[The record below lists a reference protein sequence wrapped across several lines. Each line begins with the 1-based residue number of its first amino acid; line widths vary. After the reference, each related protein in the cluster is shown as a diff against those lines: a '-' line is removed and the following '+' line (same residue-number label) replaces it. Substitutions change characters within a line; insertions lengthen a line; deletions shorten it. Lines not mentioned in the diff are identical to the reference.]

1 MNHIIC
7 AIFIFL
13 DLFRLDDQAVNLMKI
28 SRPKIYTQLDL
39 IENEISLALTENI
52 VKFIEKRQG
61 QFFK

>member
-7 AIFIFL
+7 AIFIVL

-52 VKFIEKRQG
+52 AKFVEKRQG
-61 QFFK
+61 QFSK